1 MEHKTVMET
10 PFILLL
16 DNMNYEMFRQECS
29 IILSRDMDSDSG
41 QQILEMWMANNQKV
55 TSN

>member
-41 QQILEMWMANNQKV
+41 QQILEM
-55 TSN
+55 